1 MHIHPETHSG
11 QPQEKHLLNVV
22 DDLCHFIM
30 HEMVNVRGKFFH
42 EAQELAM
49 ENKYIG
55 LREWHNQVH
64 RAASSSI
71 PREYGINMY
80 SICTLMIYSNDILF
94 LYNLILYA

>member
-1 MHIHPETHSG
+1 
-11 QPQEKHLLNVV
+11 
-22 DDLCHFIM
+22 M

-64 RAASSSI
+64 RAASSRV
-71 PREYGINMY
+71 PRAE
-80 SICTLMIYSNDILF
+80 
-94 LYNLILYA
+94 